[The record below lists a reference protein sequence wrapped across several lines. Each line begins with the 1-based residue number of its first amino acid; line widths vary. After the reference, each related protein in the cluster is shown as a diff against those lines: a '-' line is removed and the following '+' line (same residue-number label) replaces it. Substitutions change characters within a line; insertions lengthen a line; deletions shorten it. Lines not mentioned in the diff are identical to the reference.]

1 MPSLRQSEKPL
12 EQLSQR
18 HLRFAELLADGR
30 HSKTECM
37 RQAGFAENFALYGK
51 IIGPSREQ
59 SKYPALWDYYN
70 KRRRERLRLF
80 EDDARAIRNE
90 LQIIAY
96 SKITNFV
103 SIPTAKD
110 LERQALL
117 DAQIRRVNGYQ
128 DAEDDDILARA
139 QDILRD
145 EIVNEPSQLKKKR
158 LDNLLPGSTVRIKC
172 LDDIPE
178 ELIPAIA
185 SIAETRDGIR
195 LTLWDKIKAID
206 ILAKITRQYDDPN
219 DNRKPTVINKLN
231 IIVNGTKSD
240 LLKAFDL

>member
-1 MPSLRQSEKPL
+1 MSSLRQSNKPL

-18 HLRFAELLADGR
+18 HLRYAELLADGR
-30 HSKTECM
+30 HTKSDCL
-37 RQAGFAENFALYGK
+37 RLAGFAGSLSDTGQFV
-51 IIGPSREQ
+51 GPSRER

-70 KRRRERLRLF
+70 KLRRERLRLF

-128 DAEDDDILARA
+128 DAEDDELLGRA
-139 QDILRD
+139 DEILRD
-145 EIVNEPSQLKKKR
+145 EIVNEPTQLKKKR

-185 SIAETRDGIR
+185 SIAETKDGIR

-219 DNRKPTVINKLN
+219 DDRKPTIIEKLN
-231 IIVNGTKSD
+231 IIVNGSKSKLLDALD
-240 LLKAFDL
+240 L

>member
-1 MPSLRQSEKPL
+1 MPSLRKNNKPL
-12 EQLSQR
+12 EQFSQR
-18 HLRFAELLADGR
+18 HLQFAELLAEGNR
-30 HSKTECM
+30 SKSDCY
-37 RQAGFAENFALYGK
+37 RLAGFSETMAVSAQF
-51 IIGPSREQ
+51 IGPDRDR
-59 SKYPALWDYYN
+59 SKYPALWDYYQ

-128 DAEDDDILARA
+128 DAEDDEILGRA
-139 QDILRD
+139 DEILRD
-145 EIVNEPSQLKKKR
+145 EIVNEPTQLKKKR